1 MAAWNALFII
11 VGLLLIAIAGE
22 TYLRLTKPFIYSYM
36 PLHFVDGV
44 GLIKKP
50 NAETRYGRWDDDFF
64 VFSRT
69 NSQGFL
75 DREPISPERAAES
88 CHITFI
94 GDSYVD
100 AREVP
105 IADKLHVRL
114 ERMAARQL
122 PHLDITTQAYGK
134 YGTGQINQL
143 PYYDEYARHMNPKL
157 VTLVFI
163 INDFYNSLPALQ
175 AAKQGM
181 DPVRTPFMSAQID
194 ARGDMQLRPPDPEYK
209 RFLLP
214 RAPMRW
220 YENAYLRWISISY
233 FAQWVDQRLGVRR
246 SINDGDIMRNRAL
259 WTNAVTERPCCASLL
274 RGWRPG
280 EVFPYEY
287 TLEHTAFGIEQFK
300 RRADRDGAALIILS
314 ATEEMG
320 TRGDQAF
327 DLLSAIAEPLDIPVI
342 NGYDYNLSRGYDE
355 WDGRYHNDSHWNPT
369 GHQWA
374 AEAVLEWLKEN
385 QQVCD

>member
-1 MAAWNALFII
+1 MAAWNAAFII
-11 VGLLLIAIAGE
+11 SGLLLIALAGE
-22 TYLRLTKPFIYSYM
+22 AYFRLTKPFIEHNIPSQ
-36 PLHFVDGV
+36 FVDGIGV
-44 GLIKKP
+44 IREP
-50 NAETRYGRWDDDFF
+50 NAEARHANWHDDNF
-64 VFSRT
+64 VVSRA
-69 NSQGFL
+69 NSLGFL
-75 DREPISPERAAES
+75 DREPVSPERAADG
-88 CHITFI
+88 CHIAFI
-94 GDSYVD
+94 GDSFVE
-100 AREVP
+100 AMEAP
-105 IADKLHVRL
+105 IADKFHVRL
-114 ERMAARQL
+114 ERMAAREL
-122 PHLDITTQAYGK
+122 PRLRVSTQAYGTSN
-134 YGTGQINQL
+134 TGQINQL
-143 PYYDEYARHMNPKL
+143 PFYDEYARLLNPKL
-157 VTLVFI
+157 VMLIFVL
-163 INDFYNSLPALQ
+163 NDFVNNSTALR
-175 AAKQGM
+175 ALKDGA
-181 DPVRTPFMSAQID
+181 DPDRMPFMSAHRD